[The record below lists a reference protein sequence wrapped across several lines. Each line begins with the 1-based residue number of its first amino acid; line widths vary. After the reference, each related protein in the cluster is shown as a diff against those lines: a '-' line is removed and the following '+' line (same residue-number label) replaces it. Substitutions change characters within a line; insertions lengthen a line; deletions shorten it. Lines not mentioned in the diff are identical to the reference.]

1 MRIVENNTIYI
12 YIYIYFKNKIMLKLN
27 LMTGDPI

>member
-1 MRIVENNTIYI
+1 MRIVENNTI

>member
-12 YIYIYFKNKIMLKLN
+12 YIYIKNKIMLKLN